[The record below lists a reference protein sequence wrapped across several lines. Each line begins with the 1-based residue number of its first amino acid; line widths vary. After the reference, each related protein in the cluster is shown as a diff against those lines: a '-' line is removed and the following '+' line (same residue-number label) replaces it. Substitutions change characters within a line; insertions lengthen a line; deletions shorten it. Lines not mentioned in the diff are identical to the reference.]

1 MDDRSKVLAVIAAL
15 IILISGIAVVASLP
29 HSDHEDGI
37 TIGVTWRPN
46 ESAESYVNTFRSIEA
61 AGAVPVRLGQVFSY
75 DLSYDGS
82 GKLLEGIDENGALD
96 RHASD
101 IVKETTWHNSN
112 VEEMMDGIDFVVFP
126 GGDDIS
132 YNLYRNPQEWGG
144 TDEDKVFEPERDVSD
159 YICMTYCLDK
169 DIPLVAVCRGM
180 QMLAV
185 VSGAEMIQDIPQYFE
200 EYSAE
205 YNYEHR
211 NQRSSPGAYRDYAPH
226 DVVIDRDSKIFEVMG
241 TEIVPKV
248 PSWHH
253 QAVLDVE
260 GTALKVTGRTYTDG
274 ICIIESLERTD
285 KTCAFGIQ
293 YHPEAAVVKHL
304 DDYPNRY
311 DYMDYQSAIALFE
324 WIVEYKV

>member
-15 IILISGIAVVASLP
+15 IILISGIAVAVSLT
-29 HSDHEDGI
+29 HSDQDGGI

-46 ESAESYVNTFRSIEA
+46 GSAESYVNTFRSIEA
-61 AGAVPVRLGQVFSY
+61 AGAIPVRLGQVFTD

-96 RHASD
+96 SRAAD
-101 IVKETTWHNSN
+101 VVKEVTWHNSN

-144 TDEDKVFEPERDVSD
+144 TEEDKVFEPERDVSD

-185 VSGAEMIQDIPQYFE
+185 VSGAEMIQDIPEYFE
-200 EYSAE
+200 EHLAE
-205 YNYEHR
+205 YHYEHR
-211 NQRSSPGAYRDYAPH
+211 NQRSSPDAYRDYASH
-226 DVVIDRDSKIFEVMG
+226 DVTIDKGSRIYEVMG
-241 TEIVPKV
+241 TETVSKV

-253 QAVLDVE
+253 QAVLDVK
-260 GTALKVTGRTYTDG
+260 GTPLKVTGRTYTDG
-274 ICIIESLERTD
+274 IGIIESLERTD

-324 WIVEYKV
+324 WIVNYRE